1 MLVFLPMAEQKNSIL
16 MTILEA
22 EQGTTAV
29 NSRKELKL
37 ETTHKT
43 VKKVFFQKLCFPLNP
58 STQTLLPKA
67 RDVNTFRVEK
77 MDNVA

>member
-1 MLVFLPMAEQKNSIL
+1 MAEQINSIL

-22 EQGTTAV
+22 EQGTTVV

-43 VKKVFFQKLCFPLNP
+43 DKKMIFQKPCFPLNP
-58 STQTLLPKA
+58 STQMLLPKA
-67 RDVNTFRVEK
+67 RDVNTFRGGK
-77 MDNVA
+77 KDNVA